1 MMTDALNNPSPWDQ
15 NRPPRRIVM
24 ISVLVVAAVW
34 AGLYLPGL
42 GVIELKGEES
52 TRIWPAMHMLDHGQ
66 WALPHIADAPYFN
79 KPPLINWCIAAS
91 FAITGER
98 TEATARV
105 VGSLFVLIFALHV
118 LLTRCAWLTAKGRF
132 ITAMVFMT
140 CISIIE
146 KGRLA
151 EIEGPY
157 VCLTGMAVLWWLS
170 GWSRNRAG
178 WSMWLGAGV
187 LLGLGMITKPPMHL
201 VVFYVTVISVLAYER
216 RLKDLLSLRHLA
228 CVLLMV
234 GITGGWVAMAFE
246 QATAAER
253 ELMTSTWFSETA
265 KRASR
270 PKQGSFA
277 LLWLRNSFGSG
288 GRLLIYFLPW
298 TIFLIALWKRSIMER
313 IRSTDHWRT
322 FKGARLAL
330 LVATVAMVSLIPGA
344 RARYATPVFPLA
356 ALLVG
361 WTLSQYR
368 LKWYEDLLWRHVLM
382 TLLIAATAV
391 AAAATIVMECWL
403 WGSVLTAFSLA
414 ATLAAGPKLYTFQGT
429 MRQSV
434 VQAVLMII
442 VVGHLAVFGPKLT
455 PSFERRRPAAAQVDQ
470 TEPPGKP
477 IYFKRGEH
485 PSFLFYVAHEIHY
498 VDLGTL
504 PEHGAEYL
512 IVSGVVQ
519 EEMRRAGQFKALRP
533 RMLASL
539 KKSSSR
545 DYRLLELIP
554 RQKRN

>member
-1 MMTDALNNPSPWDQ
+1 MTDALNNPSPWDQ
-15 NRPPRRIVM
+15 NRPPRRIVI

-52 TRIWPAMHMLDHGQ
+52 TRIWPAMYMLNHGQ

-79 KPPLINWCIAAS
+79 KPPLMNWCIAAS

-105 VGSLFVLIFALHV
+105 VGSVFVLIFALHV

-132 ITAMVFMT
+132 IAALVFMT
-140 CISIIE
+140 CISVIE

-170 GWSRNRAG
+170 GWSRHRTG
-178 WSMWLGAGV
+178 WSMWLGSGV

-201 VVFYVTVISVLAYER
+201 VVFYVTVVSVLAYER
-216 RLKDLLSLRHLA
+216 RLKELLSLRHLA

-234 GITGGWVAMAFE
+234 GITGGWIAWAFQ

-277 LLWLRNSFGSG
+277 LLWLRNSLGSG

-298 TIFLIALWKRSIMER
+298 TIFLIALWKRSIMDR
-313 IRSTDHWRT
+313 IRAGDHWRT

-330 LVATVAMVSLIPGA
+330 LVAAVAMVALIPGA
-344 RARYATPVFPLA
+344 RARYAIPVFPLA

-361 WTLSQYR
+361 WTLSNYR
-368 LKWYEDLLWRHVLM
+368 LKGWEDMLWRHVLM
-382 TLLIAATAV
+382 TLLITATAV
-391 AAAATIVMECWL
+391 AAAATIALGCWV
-403 WGSVLTAFSLA
+403 WGAALTLLSLT
-414 ATLAAGPKLYTFQGT
+414 ATLAAGTKLYTFQGT

-434 VQAVLMII
+434 VQAMLMII
-442 VVGHLAVFGPKLT
+442 VVCHLAVFGPKLT
-455 PSFERRRPAAAQVDQ
+455 PYLERRRPAAAQVDA
-470 TEPPGKP
+470 TVPLGEP

-485 PSFLFYVAHEIHY
+485 PSFLFYVNHEIRY
-498 VDLGTL
+498 VDLDTL
-504 PEHGAEYL
+504 ADRKAQYL
-512 IVSGVVQ
+512 IVSEAGRQ
-519 EEMRRAGQFKALRP
+519 EVRRAGQFKLLRP
-533 RMLASL
+533 RTLASL

-545 DYRLLELIP
+545 DYRLLELTP
-554 RQKRN
+554 RRKPH